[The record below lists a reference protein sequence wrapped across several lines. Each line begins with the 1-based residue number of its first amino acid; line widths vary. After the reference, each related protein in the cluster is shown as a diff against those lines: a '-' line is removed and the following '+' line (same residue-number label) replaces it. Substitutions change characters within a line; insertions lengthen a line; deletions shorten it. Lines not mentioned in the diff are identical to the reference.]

1 MKKRMIYNM
10 VTLLLAGVLTGCA
23 NEKQPES
30 VSTGMDHAQ
39 EAVREDVF
47 VEAIEETTEDAA
59 DVWQLEINEPSD
71 TSSIDL
77 YGDYKETGGEIAFVA
92 NGEVMDGSY
101 NEAIYKGIQKYALA
115 AGTSFSYYIA
125 EEDAKEGRKQVI
137 ENAVSNQAKII
148 ICAGCDFGETIGIM
162 QEVYP
167 NVAFL
172 MIDGVPIDD
181 KGNNV
186 SIEDNVHCISF
197 HEEESGYLAGYMAV
211 LEGYHQLGFIGGIET
226 PSVIRYGYGYLQ
238 GINDAV
244 QDTGMED
251 VTVNYWYAGSFEPG
265 SEIREKAVEWYAQ
278 GTEVIFA
285 CGGFL
290 YESVLEAAE
299 QEDGLLIGVDSDQS
313 ELSDRFLTSA
323 IKDTSHAVVDSLD
336 NFYAA
341 GMRWSEAFAGQ
352 EIRYG
357 IQNGCTGIPR
367 WNTQWRFK
375 NVSVEKCNEVCKRIR
390 LGEVV
395 IPDEN
400 DVQPKVSYTVNFEQS
415 EE

>member
-1 MKKRMIYNM
+1 MRKKIIYNM
-10 VTLLLAGVLTGCA
+10 ATLLLVGALTGCA
-23 NEKQPES
+23 NKEQPES
-30 VSTGMDHAQ
+30 ISTQMDHI
-39 EAVREDVF
+39 EEDVKEDVF
-47 VEAIEETTEDAA
+47 VETIEETTEDAE
-59 DVWQLEINEPSD
+59 DIWQIQIKEPSD
-71 TSSIDL
+71 VLSIDL
-77 YGDYKETGGEIAFVA
+77 YGDYKETGGEIAFVL

-115 AGTSFSYYIA
+115 AGTSFSYYA
-125 EEDAKEGRKQVI
+125 VEEDTQEGRRKVV
-137 ENAVSNQAKII
+137 ESAVSNQAKII
-148 ICAGCDFGETIGIM
+148 VCAGCDFEETIGAV
-162 QEVYP
+162 QEIYSD
-167 NVAFL
+167 VAFL
-172 MIDGVPIDD
+172 MIDGVPVDD
-181 KGNNV
+181 KGNAV
-186 SIEDNVHCISF
+186 TIEDNVHCISF
-197 HEEESGYLAGYMAV
+197 HEEESGYLAGYMSV
-211 LEGYHQLGFIGGIET
+211 LEGYHQLGFIGGKET

-238 GINDAV
+238 GIDDAV

-251 VTVNYWYAGSFEPG
+251 VTVNYWYAGTFEPE

-313 ELSDRFLTSA
+313 GVSDRFLTSA

-336 NFYAA
+336 TFFAA
-341 GMRWSEAFAGQ
+341 GMRWPEAFAGQ

-400 DVQPKVSYTVNFEQS
+400 DVQPQVSYTVNFEQL